1 MISEYHL
8 YKLLS
13 EIFRKYIVFPPS
25 TIRNVDY
32 LLVREAIIIE
42 VKSSFFGIYSATKQL
57 IDFVL
62 VSKIYDLPLIAL
74 TLPPDR
80 PCEAVAPILFFFKTL
95 REYKINGEIW
105 ILEIDK
111 ENIVRLL
118 IKGQKPIQIDTI
130 YRQSIVEIK
139 FDSKSI
145 KSTLSK
151 LFEKQG
157 IT

>member
-1 MISEYHL
+1 M
-8 YKLLS
+8 
-13 EIFRKYIVFPPS
+13 
-25 TIRNVDY
+25 
-32 LLVREAIIIE
+32 
-42 VKSSFFGIYSATKQL
+42 
-57 IDFVL
+57 
-62 VSKIYDLPLIAL
+62 
-74 TLPPDR
+74 PPDR